1 MPRTLGDFDYEGE
14 LAPIIGK
21 PGRRI
26 AKADA
31 LSHVFR
37 LHVLQ

>member
-26 AKADA
+26 EPR
-31 LSHVFR
+31 LSATR
-37 LHVLQ
+37 ASMMAR